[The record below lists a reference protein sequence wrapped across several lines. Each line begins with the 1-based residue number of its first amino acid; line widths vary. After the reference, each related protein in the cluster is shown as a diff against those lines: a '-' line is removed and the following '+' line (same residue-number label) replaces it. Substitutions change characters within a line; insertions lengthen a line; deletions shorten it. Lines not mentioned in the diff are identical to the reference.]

1 MTSLPR
7 SFRISRNPGNWLKLR
22 AGQMGA
28 PIRSQIFVIFAFFVV
43 NRSYPLVAASLRAVL
58 CVRYSYPIAD
68 TIGSDAACFA
78 GPKLARTQRVTE
90 AKIESTA
97 TSYG

>member
-1 MTSLPR
+1 MR
-7 SFRISRNPGNWLKLR
+7 SFRILPQLGKVSKAARSA
-22 AGQMGA
+22 AGGMQYVHKFLLFGSLWSID
-28 PIRSQIFVIFAFFVV
+28 PI
-43 NRSYPLVAASLRAVL
+43 LMVAASQRAVL